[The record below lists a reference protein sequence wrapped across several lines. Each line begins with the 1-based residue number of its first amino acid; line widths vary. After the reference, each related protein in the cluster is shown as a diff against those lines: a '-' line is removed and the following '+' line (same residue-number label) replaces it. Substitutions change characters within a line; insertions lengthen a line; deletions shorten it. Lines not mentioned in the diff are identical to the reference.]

1 MNTIRNEIVLLAP
14 PFSASPNPYISLPT
28 LMGWLNKEG
37 IPSHFLDLARDLEE
51 ALLSPEAII
60 DAYNRSAETFLALN
74 DKTSLRPSEVMH
86 IAGLQ
91 MLLIKMAGVYEL
103 WKKEGFRQADRKLL
117 LELVSAPH
125 WPRSILKVFDTIEC
139 CSQYNLYS
147 SQDLVRSG
155 TDAFFFTPA
164 LTDLILRQVD
174 GEKTLIVGI
183 AVVFDQQVIPAMQ
196 CARIIKEHFP
206 EIHVTLGGPFVT
218 IHLRELRNQEFF
230 QYVNSLILDEG
241 EAPLVA
247 LHAALLEEE
256 PRLDAVPNLVWC
268 NEQGVVVRNKSAPF
282 VDLARI
288 PAPDYQ
294 RCGLAKYPDA
304 TNMRLTVRLSKGCYW
319 KRCAFC
325 RVNLSICRNYCQP
338 DAEVMYRTLCE
349 VIDATGVTSYNFSDE
364 SCAPE
369 ILEQISE
376 MLCREGRQI
385 AWTFHTRIDRNRLTR
400 RRVEKFRDAGCT
412 GFTVGIET
420 YNNRLLK
427 LLNKGIDEEEIEF
440 VLHDIRGIVPVN
452 AYMMLGIPTETEEE
466 HRRSLE
472 KIVQFKKDGLLAAF
486 HYSLFQLTSGS
497 LMWQRPHRYGIR
509 KVDNPDGAD
518 LLPNTV
524 AAFDCEGMSR
534 LQAFHHYFSL
544 MGRKIPPKMHDMPVT
559 IQGDKHFPRYN
570 PRSLVESM
578 GELFLKQMDIPFLA
592 WLEQVDQACGV
603 VQGQDPWWMNC
614 S

>member
-1 MNTIRNEIVLLAP
+1 MNTVRNEIVLLAP

-28 LMGWLNKEG
+28 LAGWLDKEG
-37 IPSHFLDLARDLEE
+37 ITSHFLDLARDLEE
-51 ALLSPEAII
+51 ALLRPEAIV
-60 DAYNRSAETFLALN
+60 DAYNRTAETFLALN
-74 DKTSLRPSEVMH
+74 EKTSLRPSEVMR
-86 IAGLQ
+86 IVGLQ
-91 MLLIKMAGVYEL
+91 MLLRKLAGVYEA
-103 WKKEGFRQADRKLL
+103 WEKDDFRRADRSLL

-125 WPRSILKVFDTIEC
+125 WPRSLKTFDSLQF

-155 TDAFFFTPA
+155 ADAFFFTPM
-164 LTDLILRQVD
+164 LTDLIHRQID

-196 CARIIKEHFP
+196 CARIIKERHP

-218 IHLRELRNQEFF
+218 IHLRELRNADFF
-230 QYVNSLILDEG
+230 QYVDSLILDEG

-256 PRLDAVPNLVWC
+256 PRLDAVPNLVWR
-268 NEQGVVVRNKSAPF
+268 NEQGAVVRNNSAPF

-288 PAPDYQ
+288 PAPAYH
-294 RCGLAKYPDA
+294 RCGLAEYPDA
-304 TNMRLTVRLSKGCYW
+304 ANMRLTVRLSKGCYW

-338 DAEVMYRTLCE
+338 DAEVAYRRLCE
-349 VIDATGVTSYNFSDE
+349 VIDATGVTSYLFSDE

-376 MLCREGRQI
+376 MLCREGRKI

-400 RRVEKFRDAGCT
+400 SRVEKFRDAGCT
-412 GFTVGIET
+412 GFTVGVET

-427 LLNKGIDEEEIEF
+427 LLNKGIDEDEIEF

-466 HRRSLE
+466 YLRSLE
-472 KIVQFKKDGLLAAF
+472 KMEQFKKDGLLAEF
-486 HYSLFQLTSGS
+486 QYSLFHLAAGS
-497 LMWQRPHRYGIR
+497 LMRQRPQRYGI
-509 KVDNPDGAD
+509 KKIEDPDGAD
-518 LLPNTV
+518 LLPNAV
-524 AAFDCEGMSR
+524 ASFDCEGMSR
-534 LQAFHHYFSL
+534 LQAFHHYLGL
-544 MGRKIPPKMHDMPVT
+544 MSRKIPPKMHEMPVV
-559 IQGDKHFPRYN
+559 IRGAKHFSRYN

-578 GELFLKQMDIPFLA
+578 GELFLKQMDIPFLD
-592 WLEQVDQACGV
+592 WLAQVDQTCGV
-603 VQGQDPWWMNC
+603 VEGQDPWWMNC